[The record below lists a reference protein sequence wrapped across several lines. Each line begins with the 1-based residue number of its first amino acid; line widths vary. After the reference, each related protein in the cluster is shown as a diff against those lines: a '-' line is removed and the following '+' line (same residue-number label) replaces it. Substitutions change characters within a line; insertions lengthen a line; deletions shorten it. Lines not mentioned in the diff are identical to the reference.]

1 MKITRN
7 GMEIIRNENKMRN
20 IDKNRININERHQK
34 IKNKNKNKNNKK
46 YDKKIEIFKITM
58 KLIIILHSL

>member
-1 MKITRN
+1 
-7 GMEIIRNENKMRN
+7 MEIIRSENKMRN

-46 YDKKIEIFKITM
+46 YGKKIKEKYL
-58 KLIIILHSL
+58 K

>member
-1 MKITRN
+1 
-7 GMEIIRNENKMRN
+7 MEIIRNENKMRN

-58 KLIIILHSL
+58 KLIIILRSL